1 MTPQDLAVKQFLPFC
16 RTILLGG
23 APSRSTGQLPLRKPS
38 ALTAEVVVAMEDMIN
53 KAVMGWLIRGI
64 GWRRMSLPD
73 EDETFA
79 ARIWDEPVWGDLTL
93 RFTAESIDTLL
104 LAWNRLAESAPPE
117 PVHPNNRRWRKM
129 SAIERRGWKEAAQE
143 SAVVRSAREVDAQLA
158 ALSLSAPGDLLLHHL
173 VFRSLHRRQSVKAEL
188 WMNNPL
194 NAMAFYPL
202 GESRTPEQCQSIAAL
217 LTGPLA
223 PLMPWISA
231 EWPALWRALPGA
243 KNLDAFRRHHDSQA
257 AVFTAWITACT
268 QQASEHLLLPLV
280 RAYSDQ
286 RGLLPA
292 RRSQLTR
299 LTSHLPLN
307 KRQPIQR
314 QWAAALAPIQAIY
327 RCHQDARRSHPIE
340 REGTEQIL
348 LSGAAP
354 FDLPVLHRDLTAAV
368 DQLND
373 SIG

>member
-1 MTPQDLAVKQFLPFC
+1 MNPQHLAVKHLLPFC
-16 RTILLGG
+16 RATLLGRAAG
-23 APSRSTGQLPLRKPS
+23 PSVGQLPLREPS
-38 ALTAEVVVAMEDMIN
+38 AMTAEVVAAMEDMIN

-73 EDETFA
+73 EDETFT
-79 ARIWDEPVWGDLTL
+79 ARIWDESVWGDLTL

-104 LAWNRLAESAPPE
+104 LAWNRHADGTPSGSP
-117 PVHPNNRRWRKM
+117 HPSSSQWRKM
-129 SAIERRGWKEAAQE
+129 SAVERRGWKETAQKSE
-143 SAVVRSAREVDAQLA
+143 AVRRSLKIDAQLA

-173 VFRSLHRRQSVKAEL
+173 VFRSLYRRQSVKAEL

-202 GESRTPEQCQSIAAL
+202 GASRTPEQCQSIAAL
-217 LTGPLA
+217 LSGPLA

-231 EWPALWRALPGA
+231 EWPALWRALPNA
-243 KNLDAFRRHHDSQA
+243 KNLDAFRQHQVSQA
-257 AVFTAWITACT
+257 AVFTTWITACT

-280 RAYSDQ
+280 RAYADQ
-286 RGLLPA
+286 RSKLSA

-299 LTSHLPLN
+299 LTSHLPLRR
-307 KRQPIQR
+307 RQPIHR

-327 RCHQDARRSHPIE
+327 RCHQEARRSHPIE

-354 FDLPVLHRDLTAAV
+354 FDLPVLHRDLSAAV
-368 DQLND
+368 EQLND